1 MRKNSFVS
9 MIGCGCLAAALLL
22 GFLLVI
28 APGSASAQDSTSEGE
43 KLFETDFNVKSWKV
57 YGYRTVTGFL
67 GENVFANKGKFKYA
81 DIEYTITTFAT
92 SSKKK
97 VSITISP
104 GFPPSG
110 ARKSDFTLHLGSKGR
125 ALDQFN
131 FGDATESKAFTNEW
145 TGTSESLRAGFREND
160 HRTKNGI
167 IKITGLPKGLGNHLQ
182 FGDYKP
188 RPTETSGRLV
198 VVSDLNDDENTKRWR
213 ICNRGFGKEEAQVAC
228 RQLGLGTSNAEAW
241 DLSKTDWL
249 KQTQRGFGAF
259 VELLYIWSIALTP
272 ALLDNLEC
280 DGDESKLVDCE
291 HSGLGVGNACSINNT
306 AAVKCGN

>member
-1 MRKNSFVS
+1 MKRDSSVS
-9 MIGCGCLAAALLL
+9 ITAL
-22 GFLLVI
+22 GFVFVALILVFCFFTV
-28 APGSASAQDSTSEGE
+28 SDASAQEGE
-43 KLFETDFNVKSWKV
+43 VISEKHFRIDRWQVGGHDRYVSTRV
-57 YGYRTVTGFL
+57 YYGRQSFSYY
-67 GENVFANKGKFKYA
+67 GKFKYGGK
-81 DIEYTITTFAT
+81 DYTIKSFVL
-92 SSKKK
+92 SRDN
-97 VSITISP
+97 VSVTISP
-104 GFPPSG
+104 AFPPSG

-188 RPTETSGRLV
+188 TPTETRGRLV